1 MSCRATPPPPIL
13 QVVHPRPAHLHRSH
27 IGAQL
32 SHSANPSGD
41 GGAAPDDPVPIIH
54 VKYAELVRRVEA
66 DRECR
71 RRFVGGVMPDIVVR
85 HWKQLGYSVRSGAQV
100 CARLDWGVPRHLSL
114 RVVRFTKLRH
124 STVCYWQD
132 DFGANIDDMLHAQIL
147 DTITSASTPGV
158 LVLLTGDGNMNS
170 GALY

>member
-1 MSCRATPPPPIL
+1 MYVVLPPPHSPSGCT
-13 QVVHPRPAHLHRSH
+13 RTPAPPPCSH
-27 IGAQL
+27 IGAQQ
-32 SHSANPSGD
+32 SHSANPSGG

-100 CARLDWGVPRHLSL
+100 CARLCWDYRRSWPL
-114 RVVRFTKLRH
+114 RVVRCTIRYC
-124 STVCYWQD
+124 TVRYWQD

-170 GALY
+170 GALH